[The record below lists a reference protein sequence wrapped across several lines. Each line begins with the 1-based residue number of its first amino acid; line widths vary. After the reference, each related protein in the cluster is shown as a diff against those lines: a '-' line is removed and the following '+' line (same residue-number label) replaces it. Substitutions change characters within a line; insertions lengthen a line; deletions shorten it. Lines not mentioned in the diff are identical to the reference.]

1 MERDRGMA
9 LADSQTN
16 ELSPFVPEAVFSDGT
31 EMFRSPCE
39 PEMYDTVTLRLRV
52 GRNQACRVSIVVRER
67 ARCIDMARYRSDDR
81 FDWYSAEVELTDR
94 FLHYFF
100 EIATQNGVFRY
111 DRLGVMLADRETVCF
126 RITPGFHT
134 PQWAKGAVMYQIFVD
149 RFCNGDPT
157 NDVQTGEYYYIDRYA
172 QRVSDW
178 NRAPNGSDV
187 QEFYGGDLRGIIRK
201 MDYLRRLGVEV
212 LYLNPIFVS
221 PSSHKYDIQDY
232 DHVDP
237 HFGVIVKDA
246 STGLCE
252 GDTANAHSA
261 QYVARV
267 TSHENLVASNE
278 LFAELVREAHARGM
292 RVIIDGVFNHCGSFN
307 KWMDREGIYRNA
319 EGFDDG
325 AYGVPDSPY
334 RSFFDFEKKTEDSD
348 SGAGSHDGR
357 SGDCAGNDSGSSDG
371 RPWESAGSGTGSP
384 EHAWNPSAIDDPYDG
399 WWGHET
405 LPKLNYE
412 ASPKLKNY
420 IMRIARKWISAPFC
434 ADGWRLDVAA
444 DLGHSEEYNH
454 EFWKEFRRNVKAS
467 NPDAL
472 ILAEHYGNA
481 SAWLGGDEWDSVMN
495 YDAFMEPV
503 SWFLTGMEK
512 HSDAYREDMLNN
524 EKAFDFAM
532 RCNMARF
539 QTASLQVAMN
549 ELSNHDHSRFLTRTN
564 RTVGRTSTVGAA
576 AADEGVNCAVMREA
590 VMIQMTWPGAPCIY
604 YGDEAGLCGWTDPD
618 DRRTYP
624 WGHEDQ
630 QMMQFHREMIR
641 IHKSY
646 EVLRTGSLLMLVEE
660 PGVLA
665 YARMNETET
674 VITVVNNNSEDKDV
688 TVPVWRAGIADTQAL
703 VRLIH
708 SNRDGFGPDTQIF
721 IARNGCVTMTV
732 PATGGVILKNLRI

>member
-1 MERDRGMA
+1 MVSTE
-9 LADSQTN
+9 SQTMEN
-16 ELSPFVPEAVFSDGT
+16 QTEGLSVTRDLEPFLPEAVFSDGT
-31 EMFRSPCE
+31 EMFRSPSE
-39 PEMYDTVTLRLRV
+39 PEMYDTVTIRLRV
-52 GRNQACRVSIVVRER
+52 GKNQAGRVSIVIKER
-67 ARCIDMARYRSDDR
+67 TRCIDMRKYRTDDR
-81 FDWYSAEVELTDR
+81 FDWYSAEVELIDQ

-100 EIATQNGVFRY
+100 EVATQHGVFRY
-111 DRLGVMLADRETVCF
+111 DRLGVMLADRETVPF

-134 PQWAKGAVMYQIFVD
+134 PRWAKGAVMYQIFVD

-172 QRVSDW
+172 QRVTDW
-178 NRAPNGSDV
+178 NRAPDASDV
-187 QEFYGGDLRGIIRK
+187 QEFYGGDLRGVIRK

-237 HFGVIVKDA
+237 HFGVITKDA
-246 STGLCE
+246 ATGLCE
-252 GDTANAHSA
+252 GDTVNAHSA
-261 QYVARV
+261 QYIARV
-267 TSHENLVASNE
+267 TSHENLTASNE

-319 EGFDDG
+319 EGFDNG
-325 AYGVPDSPY
+325 AYGEPESPF
-334 RSFFDFEKKTEDSD
+334 RTFFDFKKKQEGAAD
-348 SGAGSHDGR
+348 GAGENANGE
-357 SGDCAGNDSGSSDG
+357 GGF
-371 RPWESAGSGTGSP
+371 SA
-384 EHAWNPSAIDDPYDG
+384 NPSDVDDPYDG
-399 WWGHET
+399 WWGHPT

-412 ASPKLKNY
+412 ESPKLKNY
-420 IMRIARKWISAPFC
+420 IMRIARKWVSVPYC

-454 EFWKEFRRNVKAS
+454 EFWKEFRKDVKAS
-467 NPDAL
+467 NPEAL
-472 ILAEHYGNA
+472 ILAEHYGDA
-481 SAWLGGDEWDSVMN
+481 SAWLKGDEWDSVMN

-512 HSDAYREDMLNN
+512 HSDEYREDMLNN

-539 QTASLQVAMN
+539 QTASLQTAMN

-564 RTVGRTSTVGAA
+564 RHVGRTATVGAA
-576 AADEGVNCAVMREA
+576 AADEGVNPAVMREA
-590 VMIQMTWPGAPCIY
+590 VMIQMTWPGAPCVY

-624 WGHEDQ
+624 WGHEDM
-630 QMMQFHREMIR
+630 QMMQYHREIIR

-660 PGVLA
+660 PGILA
-665 YARMNETET
+665 FARMNETDT
-674 VITVVNNNSEDKDV
+674 VITVVNNNDEDREV
-688 TVPVWRAGIADTQAL
+688 TIPVWRAGVHDTQSL

-708 SNRDGFGPDTQIF
+708 TYRDGYGMDTQIYVPRDGH
-721 IARNGCVTMTV
+721 ITLCV
-732 PATGGVILKNLRI
+732 PATGGVILKNMK